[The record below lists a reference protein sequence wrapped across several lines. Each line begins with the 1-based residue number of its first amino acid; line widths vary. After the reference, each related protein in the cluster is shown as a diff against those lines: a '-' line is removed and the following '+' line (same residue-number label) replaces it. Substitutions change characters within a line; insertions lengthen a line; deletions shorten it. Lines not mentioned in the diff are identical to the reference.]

1 MPVHL
6 LKGAD
11 ESIVRHAVQDLVH
24 RLVGDA
30 DRSLVVEEFDGDD
43 YELRA
48 VVDAAQTP
56 PFLTDLRVVVARGV
70 ARFGADD
77 VASLIAYLADP
88 LPTTELVL
96 VQTGGRL
103 PKSLTDALKA
113 GGAHV
118 VDTSPPS
125 RAKDLSSWIVE
136 RGAEHGVRLDSS
148 AAAAIGAWLGEDT
161 GRVDGLI
168 ATLRSTY
175 GDEAKLDRSEV
186 EPFLG
191 DAGGVPPWD
200 LTDAI
205 DRGDTVRA
213 LDLMRRMLRAGERHP
228 LQIMATLH
236 GHYARIAQL
245 DGREVRSKQEAASVL
260 GIKEFPAGKALD
272 NHRRLGG
279 DGALRAIQLLARADL
294 DLRGERDLP
303 DELVMEVLVA
313 RLSRLGGSAGG
324 GRGVS
329 RRR

>member
-11 ESIVRHAVQDLVH
+11 ESIVRQAVHDLVH
-24 RLVGDA
+24 RLVGDL
-30 DRSLVVEEFDGDD
+30 DRSLVVEEFEGED

-70 ARFGADD
+70 ARFTADEIG
-77 VASLIAYLADP
+77 SLVAYLADP

-96 VQTGGRL
+96 VQSGGRL
-103 PKSLTDALKA
+103 PKALTDALRTA
-113 GGAHV
+113 GATI
-118 VDTSPPS
+118 VDTSPPN
-125 RAKDLSSWIVE
+125 RAKDLQAWIID
-136 RGAEHGVRLDSS
+136 RAADHGVRLEG
-148 AAAAIGAWLGEDT
+148 AVAAAIGGWLGEDT
-161 GRVDGLI
+161 GRVDGLL
-168 ATLRSTY
+168 ATLRSAF
-175 GDEAKLDRSEV
+175 GSEVLLDRSDV

-205 DRGDTVRA
+205 DRGDTLRA
-213 LDLMRRMLRAGERHP
+213 LELLRRMLRAGERHP
-228 LQIMATLH
+228 LQVMAVLH
-236 GHYARIAQL
+236 AHYARIAQL

-260 GIKEFPAGKALD
+260 GLKEFPASKALD

-303 DELVMEVLVA
+303 EELVMEVLVA
-313 RLSRLGGSAGG
+313 RLARLGGA
-324 GRGVS
+324 VS